1 LNDYFKQK
9 VTEVNK
15 DTEQLRAYNSTDST
29 VVIAGPGSGKT
40 TVLTLKVMRL
50 LEDVIAEPRG
60 LACLTHSTE
69 AAREFKTRLS
79 KLGLRRRKNV
89 FLGTV
94 HSFCLAEI
102 LIPFAKLYPKYEI
115 PDPIRI
121 ISEAEKKK
129 LFASVNLHGGT
140 TVTEMDKERTRNI
153 RGISRVALDS
163 YEVALLTA
171 IIFEEAL
178 LKSGFIDF
186 ISMVKFSVE
195 LIQKESFVRKAIEA
209 KFPWFVIDE
218 YQDLGR
224 PLHEIVLS
232 LLDKSNIKIFAVGDA
247 DQSIY
252 DFQGAAP
259 DYLHELS
266 QRDDIECIRLLNNY
280 RSAQTIVN
288 ASEYVLDSQRGYVA
302 SGALRDYP
310 AIMNF
315 IECDSGMDEQYQ
327 KTVKLVRQFHSE
339 EIPYHEIA
347 ILVGKNDEVKALK
360 NEFDKHGIPVYLARQ
375 DFRTTE
381 SILWLQNC
389 ACWVEDKT
397 KTSFDEIYLTW
408 KSFLSHQQQVINSE
422 DDDLLVRRKLLKVLV
437 ESKRYKSNLF
447 EWLHYTFTE
456 LDIFRVFDGSGR
468 YPDEIDN
475 FKNLIRITKQTKPV
489 LTLGFIIRLGVPDNQ
504 VVLSTRHS
512 AKGLEFDV
520 VIMLG
525 MEKDSFPHFYDTTQR
540 RIDEA
545 RRLCFV
551 AVSRARKACILLRSK
566 QLPNKSG
573 RWFSK
578 EPSPF
583 WIILKEFH
591 DANASSKYDQQF
603 E

>member
-1 LNDYFKQK
+1 M
-9 VTEVNK
+9 EVNN
-15 DTEQLRAYNSTDST
+15 DSEQLRAYNSTNST

-50 LEDVIAEPRG
+50 LNDVIAEPRG
-60 LACLTHSTE
+60 LACLTYSTE

-79 KLGLRRRKNV
+79 KLGLRGRKNV

-115 PDPIRI
+115 PNPIRL

-129 LFASVNLHGGT
+129 LFESVNPPGGT
-140 TVTEMDKERTRNI
+140 TISEMDKERTRNV
-153 RGISRVALDS
+153 RGISRVALNS
-163 YEVALLTA
+163 YEVALQTA
-171 IIFEEAL
+171 ISFEEGL
-178 LKSGFIDF
+178 LKNNFIDF

-232 LLDKSNIKIFAVGDA
+232 LLDKSKIKIFAVGDV

-259 DYLHELS
+259 EYLDELS
-266 QRDDIECIRLLNNY
+266 LKDDIECIRLLNNY
-280 RSAQTIVN
+280 RSARILVN
-288 ASEYVLDSQRGYVA
+288 ASECVLDRQRGYMA

-310 AIMNF
+310 ATMYF

-327 KTVKLVRQFHSE
+327 KTVELVQRFHSGR
-339 EIPYHEIA
+339 ILYHEIA
-347 ILVGKNDEVKALK
+347 VLVGKNDEVKSLK
-360 NEFDKHGIPVYLARQ
+360 NEFDNQGIPAYLARQ
-375 DFRTTE
+375 EFRNTE
-381 SILWLQNC
+381 LILFLQSC

-397 KTSFDEIYLTW
+397 KASFDEIYRIW
-408 KSFLSHQQQVINSE
+408 NGFLSHQQKFSNSE
-422 DDDLLVRRKLLKVLV
+422 YDGLLMRRKLFKLLDA
-437 ESKRYKSNLF
+437 SKLYKCNLF
-447 EWLHYTFTE
+447 EWLRYISAE
-456 LDIFRVFDGSGR
+456 LDIFEIFDGSER
-468 YPDEIDN
+468 YPDENDN
-475 FKNLIRITKQTKPV
+475 FRSLISIAKQTEPL
-489 LTLGFIIRLGVPDNQ
+489 LTIGFITRLGVPDNQ

-525 MEKDSFPHFYDTTQR
+525 MESDSFPHFCDTTQR

-566 QLPNKSG
+566 RLPNKYG
-573 RWFSK
+573 KWYPK

-583 WIILKEFH
+583 WTILKKFH
-591 DANASSKYDQQF
+591 VAQTLDENIQQA

>member
-1 LNDYFKQK
+1 MNDYYKQK

-15 DTEQLRAYNSTDST
+15 DTEQLRAYSSTEST

-50 LEDVIAEPRG
+50 LDDVIAEPRG
-60 LACLTHSTE
+60 LACLTYSTE
-69 AAREFKTRLS
+69 SAREFKTRLS
-79 KLGLRRRKNV
+79 KLGLRGRKNV

-102 LIPFAKLYPKYEI
+102 LTPFAKLYPKYEI
-115 PDPIRI
+115 PNPIRI
-121 ISEAEKKK
+121 ISEVEKKK
-129 LFASVNLHGGT
+129 LFDSVNPPGGT
-140 TVTEMDKERTRNI
+140 TVSEMDKERTRNI

-163 YEVALLTA
+163 YEVALQTA
-171 IIFEEAL
+171 ISFEEAL

-232 LLDKSNIKIFAVGDA
+232 LLDKSCIKIFAVGDA

-259 DYLHELS
+259 DYLDELS

-280 RSAQTIVN
+280 RSSQSIVN

-302 SGALRDYP
+302 SGALKDYP
-310 AIMNF
+310 ATMDF
-315 IECDSGMDEQYQ
+315 IVCDSGMDEQYQ
-327 KTVKLVRQFHSE
+327 KTVELVRRFHSE

-360 NEFDKHGIPVYLARQ
+360 DEFDKQGIPVYLARQ
-375 DFRTTE
+375 DFRNTE
-381 SILWLQNC
+381 FIFWLQSC
-389 ACWVEDKT
+389 ASWLEDKAT
-397 KTSFDEIYLTW
+397 ASFDEISQKW
-408 KSFLSHQQQVINSE
+408 IGFLSHKQAVANS
-422 DDDLLVRRKLLKVLV
+422 DDYDLLLRRTLLKVL
-437 ESKRYKSNLF
+437 ETSKQYKDNLF
-447 EWLHYTFTE
+447 EWLMYVLNE
-456 LDIFRVFDGSGR
+456 LDFQNVFDGSER
-468 YPDEIDN
+468 YPDEI
-475 FKNLIRITKQTKPV
+475 KNLKSLIRAAKQTEPV
-489 LTLGFIIRLGVPDNQ
+489 LTIGFIARLGVPDNQ

-520 VIMLG
+520 VMMLG
-525 MEKDSFPHFYDTTQR
+525 MEKDSFPNYYDTTQR

-566 QLPNKSG
+566 QLPNKYG
-573 RWFSK
+573 KWYSK
-578 EPSPF
+578 DPSPF
-583 WIILKEFH
+583 WTTLKEFH
-591 DANASSKYDQQF
+591 DANGLSTYDAD
-603 E
+603 

>member
-1 LNDYFKQK
+1 MNEYFKQK
-9 VTEVNK
+9 LAEVNN
-15 DTEQLRAYNSTDST
+15 DTEQLRAYSSTDST

-40 TVLTLKVMRL
+40 TVLTLKVMHL
-50 LEDVIAEPRG
+50 LDDVIAEPRG
-60 LACLTHSTE
+60 LACLTYSTE
-69 AAREFKTRLS
+69 SAREFKTRLS
-79 KLGLRRRKNV
+79 KLGLRERKNV

-102 LIPFAKLYPKYEI
+102 LTPFAQLYPKYEI
-115 PDPIRI
+115 PNPIRI

-129 LFASVNLHGGT
+129 LFDSVSPPGGT
-140 TVTEMDKERTRNI
+140 SITDMDKERTRNI
-153 RGISRVALDS
+153 RGISRVALES
-163 YEVALLTA
+163 YEVALQTA
-171 IIFEEAL
+171 ISFEEAL

-195 LIQKESFVRKAIEA
+195 LIQKETFVRKAIEA

-232 LLDKSNIKIFAVGDA
+232 FLDKSNIKIFAVGDA

-259 DYLHELS
+259 DYLDELA
-266 QRDDIECIRLLNNY
+266 QRNGIKCIRLLNNY

-288 ASEYVLDSQRGYVA
+288 ASEYVLNSQRGYVA

-310 AIMNF
+310 ATMDF

-327 KTVKLVRQFHSE
+327 HTVELVRRFHSE

-360 NEFDKHGIPVYLARQ
+360 VEFENQGLPVYLARQ
-375 DFRTTE
+375 EFRNTE
-381 SILWLQNC
+381 PILWLQSC
-389 ACWVEDKT
+389 SSWVEEKT
-397 KTSFDEIYLTW
+397 KVSFDEIYSTW
-408 KSFLSHQQQVINSE
+408 MSLLSHQQEVEYSE
-422 DDDLLVRRKLLKVLV
+422 SDNLLERRKLLKVL
-437 ESKRYKSNLF
+437 ETSRQYKDNLF
-447 EWLHYTFTE
+447 EWLRYVLTA
-456 LDIFRVFDGSGR
+456 LDFLQVFDGSDR
-468 YPDEIDN
+468 YPDEIEN
-475 FKNLIRITKQTKPV
+475 LKSLIRVAKQTEPV
-489 LTLGFIIRLGVPDNQ
+489 LTIGFITRLGVPDNQ

-525 MEKDSFPHFYDTTQR
+525 MEKDSFPHFYDSTQR

-583 WIILKEFH
+583 WITLKEFH
-591 DANASSKYDQQF
+591 EAQTLGESDQQV